1 MTGRLQLST
10 SPRCSRPHSGSEL
23 QLLYCIDLLGR
34 VESLGAGM
42 RAVLDGV
49 AAVQLELVVDGVE
62 ALLCELITAVLDPPG
77 RTNVFISLRHYS
89 RQPNAKAKG

>member
-1 MTGRLQLST
+1 
-10 SPRCSRPHSGSEL
+10 
-23 QLLYCIDLLGR
+23 
-34 VESLGAGM
+34 M

-77 RTNVFISLRHYS
+77 RTNVFTAHAKEACHISQTL
-89 RQPNAKAKG
+89 QA